1 MASYYR
7 AKSNYILIPPLWTR
21 KKTSRAAWNKKKK
34 VFILNV
40 SKRIFNVLEKANNNN
55 KLIIVEHLVFS
66 QIRRITE
73 YRKNN
78 SQKIGKKRPGRKRY
92 EKTAPKNKKKNPFNW
107 RRPKPPAKVAEES
120 RKEKERIKKQNQKEG
135 IETVKGK
142 CQLFI

>member
-1 MASYYR
+1 MN
-7 AKSNYILIPPLWTR
+7 K
-21 KKTSRAAWNKKKK
+21 KKTKQVVQHEIRKK

-73 YRKNN
+73 YRKN

-92 EKTAPKNKKKNPFNW
+92 EKTAPKNKKN
-107 RRPKPPAKVAEES
+107 KP
-120 RKEKERIKKQNQKEG
+120 I
-135 IETVKGK
+135 
-142 CQLFI
+142 